1 MPKLTSIDGYK
12 KTLAEDEPSIDLEA
26 VNVWCVECG
35 GGLFA
40 WKMDVNN
47 ESNNLLTC
55 ATCQANYP
63 LFDVDGLIKLMKGES
78 TDA

>member
-12 KTLAEDEPSIDLEA
+12 KSLEEDEQSIGIEA
-26 VNVWCVECG
+26 INVWCLECG